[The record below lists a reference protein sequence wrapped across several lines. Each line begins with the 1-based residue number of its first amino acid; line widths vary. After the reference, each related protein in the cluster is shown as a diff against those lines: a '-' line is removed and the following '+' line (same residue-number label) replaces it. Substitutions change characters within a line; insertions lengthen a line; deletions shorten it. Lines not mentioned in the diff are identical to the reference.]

1 MHGSERFGKGRS
13 GQKWR
18 SRRQKC
24 QAENGRSDFL
34 SVMSSG
40 VAHNEAARPL
50 ILGALPQQTGVR
62 APTLRLGLL
71 ESSPLGPM
79 QRAARARMWTVVS
92 ERPSLGADL
101 SRP

>member
-13 GQKWR
+13 GQKWP
-18 SRRQKC
+18 SRGQKC
-24 QAENGRSDFL
+24 QAENALSDFL

-40 VAHNEAARPL
+40 VAHNEGRGQ

-62 APTLRLGLL
+62 APARSPG
-71 ESSPLGPM
+71 ESSPLGPG

-92 ERPSLGADL
+92 ELSPGADL
-101 SRP
+101 PRP